1 MVHKTDKYLLTDVNH
16 LRRIKFA
23 QFRSQ
28 IPALIILVLAI
39 IMNSIFPNN
48 NRLYYDVA
56 LIIAILAIAAYIIV
70 GLCYRY
76 RQRIPIPPEN
86 AIVSPVQGKIA
97 YIRRIDD
104 NTLINIRKSLFDRVE
119 FRSPHSSAYLENGV
133 VQFETPAGKA
143 YIRLNFK
150 RPYWFSEPD
159 FTTGNLIGMVTGSGS
174 CTISLPG
181 KVSLNFQAG
190 DNIDAGEPLW
200 EDINSLNYDSSSSP
214 YERVNL

>member
-28 IPALIILVLAI
+28 IPALVVLALAI
-39 IMNSIFPNN
+39 IMNSIFPTN
-48 NRLYYDVA
+48 NRLFYDIA
-56 LIIAILAIAAYIIV
+56 LIIAILAVAAYILI

-76 RQRIPIPPEN
+76 RQRIPLPPEN
-86 AIVSPVQGKIA
+86 ALVSPVQGKIA
-97 YIRRIDD
+97 YIRRNDD
-104 NTLINIRKSLFDRVE
+104 NTLINIHKSLFDRVE
-119 FRSPHSSAYLENGV
+119 LRSPHSTAFLDNGV
-133 VQFETPAGKA
+133 IQFETPGGKA

-150 RPYWFSEPD
+150 KPYWFSEPD

-181 KVSLNFQAG
+181 KVSLNLKTG
-190 DNIDAGEPLW
+190 DNIDAGETIW
-200 EDINSLNYDSSSSP
+200 ENLNSLNPDISHS
-214 YERVNL
+214 LDD

>member
-28 IPALIILVLAI
+28 IPALIVLALAI
-39 IMNSIFPNN
+39 IMNSIFPTN
-48 NRLYYDVA
+48 NRLFYDIA
-56 LIIAILAIAAYIIV
+56 LIIAILAIAAYILI

-76 RQRIPIPPEN
+76 RQRIPLPPEN
-86 AIVSPVQGKIA
+86 ALVSPVQGKIA
-97 YIRRIDD
+97 YIRRNDD
-104 NTLINIRKSLFDRVE
+104 NTLINIHKSLFDRVE
-119 FRSPHSSAYLENGV
+119 LRSPHSTAFFDNGV
-133 VQFETPAGKA
+133 IQFETPGGKA

-150 RPYWFSEPD
+150 KPYWFSEPD

-181 KVSLNFQAG
+181 KVSLNLKTG
-190 DNIDAGEPLW
+190 DNIDAGETIW
-200 EDINSLNYDSSSSP
+200 ENLNSLNPDISHS
-214 YERVNL
+214 LDD